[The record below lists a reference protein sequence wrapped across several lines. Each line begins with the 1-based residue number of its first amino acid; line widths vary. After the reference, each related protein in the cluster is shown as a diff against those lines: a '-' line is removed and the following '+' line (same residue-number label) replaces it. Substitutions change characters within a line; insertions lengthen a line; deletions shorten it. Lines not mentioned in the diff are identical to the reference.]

1 MTRNEA
7 IKKVGLETVSLVEG
21 ENVEHTNRVT
31 EGTID
36 AGYVEFS
43 ATVDFEVGCSVMIHP
58 PVMSEPDELML
69 VMNVLVD
76 EDEYKNADDLDLI
89 DWDSAIKKAT
99 FEIC

>member
-7 IKKVGLETVSLVEG
+7 IKQVGLETVELVESQ
-21 ENVEHTNRVT
+21 EVEHTNRVT

-43 ATVDFEVGCSVMIHP
+43 ATVDFKYGCSAD
-58 PVMSEPDELML
+58 EYELML